1 MTGDQTTGLAR
12 LGAVAAA
19 LIAMTGSAAV
29 LLGRIYDGS
38 AAGWLIAGAGAAAV
52 LVGTFARR
60 LPNWQVAPLS
70 VVLMAGYLLAAGWWT
85 ADRAEL
91 TGTVTRLL
99 ADAAANG
106 VPRLLT
112 AMIPMEA
119 VPDTVVVPVVASW
132 LAGFTA
138 TELAVRA
145 RRMLLGCLP
154 PLLLFGAAAFVV
166 GPNAEPAR
174 WLALLFVAAAAV
186 GLLVTAAPVPAAR
199 PSEPAATVDQPAG
212 PGSGGGGGGALTAV
226 RLRTAAVSLAG
237 AAAVLLL
244 VAVSAPWVVARIATT
259 DVDPRRYVAPPQVE
273 ILDENPLIRISGWA
287 LNPDQPLFDLRV
299 GASPVSTVDG
309 RRAAGAGPRPTG
321 DGALRLTLA
330 VLHDYDGV
338 TWRVGGTYRNAG
350 RVLPPVEDAA
360 ASQTDASS
368 TDAVRQEITVAEL
381 SGRLLPAITA
391 PVRVDG
397 VRVAYDRASS
407 TLLHPEGLTP
417 GVRYAV
423 DSVPRRP
430 PLNALT
436 TADVPAGES
445 VARTLRV
452 ADGVPAEIRRLAQ
465 QLARDNGAPYQRALA
480 VEQFLADHYQLVADA
495 PSGHAYPNL
504 GFFLFGPR
512 DAGGQRGTSEQFAAA
527 YALLGRLM
535 GLPTRVVVGFVV
547 PSGDATV
554 HGRHAVA
561 WPEVFFSG
569 VGWVPFDPLP
579 RPDSTPRPIEEE
591 FRPAPDE
598 PTQSVEPSVLPTVDP
613 PPSTPPSAASAPP
626 GGRPSGRLLG
636 VVAATVAGAGAA
648 GWAGVVLL
656 LRRRLRDRRLDSGP
670 PAHRICGAW
679 LEVVDALR
687 LAGHPAGVH
696 MSASE
701 VAGHGRA
708 LPDGAA
714 LPRLDPLAELVN
726 LASFAPGQTDDEQA
740 RRAGGYAT
748 VWVAALRARRP
759 WWQRLVWSLH
769 PGPLRWDGRRRT
781 AATADTTGSG

>member
-1 MTGDQTTGLAR
+1 MTGDRTTGLAR

-29 LLGRIYDGS
+29 LLGRIYDG
-38 AAGWLIAGAGAAAV
+38 AAASWLIAGAGAAAV
-52 LVGTFARR
+52 LVGTCARR

-70 VVLMAGYLLAAGWWT
+70 VLLMGGYLLAAGWWA

-91 TGTVTRLL
+91 AGPVTRLL

-174 WLALLFVAAAAV
+174 WPALLFVAAAAV
-186 GLLVTAAPVPAAR
+186 GLLVTAAPAPAAR
-199 PSEPAATVDQPAG
+199 RSGSAATVNQPSG
-212 PGSGGGGGGALTAV
+212 PRSGGGGGALTTV
-226 RLRTAAVSLAG
+226 RLRTAAVSFAG
-237 AAAVLLL
+237 AATVLLL

-299 GASPVSTVDG
+299 GASPPPAVDG
-309 RRAAGAGPRPTG
+309 PQASGAGPRPTA

-360 ASQTDASS
+360 ASRTDASS

-417 GVRYAV
+417 GVTYAV

-512 DAGGQRGTSEQFAAA
+512 DAGGQQGTSEQFAAA
-527 YALLGRLM
+527 YALLSRLM

-561 WPEVFFSG
+561 WPEVLFSG

-598 PTQSVEPSVLPTVDP
+598 PTPSVAPSVLPTVDP
-613 PPSTPPSAASAPP
+613 TPSTPPSAASAPP
-626 GGRPSGRLLG
+626 GGRPSGWLLG

-656 LRRRLRDRRLDSGP
+656 LRRRLRDRRLDSGL
-670 PAHRICGAW
+670 PAHRVCGAW

-687 LAGHPAGVH
+687 LAGHPAGGH

-759 WWQRLVWSLH
+759 WWQRVIWSLD
-769 PGPLRWDGRRRT
+769 PGPLRWERRRRT
-781 AATADTTGSG
+781 AATANTAVNG

>member
-1 MTGDQTTGLAR
+1 MTSDRTTELAR
-12 LGAVAAA
+12 LGAVATA

-38 AAGWLIAGAGAAAV
+38 AAGWLTAGAGAAAV
-52 LVGTFARR
+52 LVGTCARR

-70 VVLMAGYLLAAGWWT
+70 VLLMGGYLLAAGWW
-85 ADRAEL
+85 AAERAEL
-91 TGTVTRLL
+91 AGPVTRLL

-154 PLLLFGAAAFVV
+154 PLLLFGAATFVV
-166 GPNAEPAR
+166 GPNAEPAG
-174 WLALLFVAAAAV
+174 WPALLFVAAAAV
-186 GLLVTAAPVPAAR
+186 GLLATAAPATAAR
-199 PSEPAATVDQPAG
+199 RGQAAATVDQPAS
-212 PGSGGGGGGALTAV
+212 PGDGGAGALAAV
-226 RLRTAAVSLAG
+226 RLRTATVSLAG
-237 AAAVLLL
+237 AATVLLL

-299 GASPVSTVDG
+299 GAAPVSTVDG
-309 RRAAGAGPRPTG
+309 RRAAAAGPRPTG

-350 RVLPPVEDAA
+350 RVLPPAEDAA
-360 ASQTDASS
+360 ASPTDASS
-368 TDAVRQEITVAEL
+368 THVVRQEITVAEL
-381 SGRLLPAITA
+381 SGRLLPTITA

-407 TLLHPEGLTP
+407 TLLRPEGLTP
-417 GVRYAV
+417 GVTYAV

-430 PLNALT
+430 PLNALP

-480 VEQFLADHYQLVADA
+480 VEQFLADHYQLVTDA

-512 DAGGQRGTSEQFAAA
+512 EAGGQRGTSEQFAAA

-547 PSGDATV
+547 PSGDVTV

-561 WPEVFFSG
+561 WPEVLFSG

-598 PTQSVEPSVLPTVDP
+598 PTPPVEPSALPTVDP
-613 PPSTPPSAASAPP
+613 PPSTPPSVASAPP
-626 GGRPSGRLLG
+626 GGRPSGWLLG
-636 VVAATVAGAGAA
+636 VVAVTVAGAGAT
-648 GWAGVVLL
+648 GWAGLVLL
-656 LRRRLRDRRLDSGP
+656 LRRRLRDRRLDAGP
-670 PAHRICGAW
+670 PADRICGAW

-687 LAGHPAGVH
+687 LAGHPAGAH
-696 MSASE
+696 LSASE
-701 VAGHGRA
+701 VAGHCRA

-726 LASFAPGQTDDEQA
+726 LASFAPGQADDGQA
-740 RRAGGYAT
+740 RCAGGYAT

-759 WWQRLVWSLH
+759 WWQRLIWSLH
-769 PGPLRWDGRRRT
+769 PGPLRWAGRRRGT